1 MQSEINYQMNLYNNK
16 RIVNLKD
23 VKRQPNQYQK
33 TGKSIANLKLNTRE
47 SLIPQKK
54 CLMDTNRPPIRGR
67 LHNFLYFLFYNIF
80 NDCDVT
86 NLTS

>member
-47 SLIPQKK
+47 SLISQKK
-54 CLMDTNRPPIRGR
+54 RLSTSNRMALRG
-67 LHNFLYFLFYNIF
+67 IWEK
-80 NDCDVT
+80 
-86 NLTS
+86 